1 MTAAYVLM
9 QLNATDPRKVMK
21 SIRAVTGV
29 KQAHLLVGPTDQ
41 WPEHTPAARGA
52 IVARILIGAVT
63 RCLIAF
69 EGFSERV
76 FRKKGGE
83 VNEPTK

>member
-29 KQAHLLVGPTDQ
+29 KQAHLLVGPTDCIAHVETDSQ
-41 WPEHTPAARGA
+41 EVLANTV
-52 IVARILIGAVT
+52 VALRSVKGVASTDTRIAV
-63 RCLIAF
+63 A
-69 EGFSERV
+69 
-76 FRKKGGE
+76 
-83 VNEPTK
+83 